1 MNFQE
6 LKNRFTSREVYL
18 WGARQLGFSILKTL
32 RREGLTPKGFV
43 DSSQNLAGQT
53 VLGLPV
59 SAPETILMRP
69 NGEVFI
75 VITSGF
81 YAEEIGEACR
91 RAGLAEGR
99 DYVAASEL
107 QRLDYQIDVSGL
119 CNLKCISCP
128 RGNFSPQPAA
138 GFMKPDVLDQVL
150 AKIVREDP
158 LVGAVALYNWG
169 EPLLNPD
176 LPEMI
181 SLCRRHGLDAAISSN
196 LSFRRDFS
204 QVIKARPTWF
214 RVSVSGYGANYEI
227 THTGGRWDWFLENL
241 HTLKNLKDEHHPDME
256 VEVFY
261 HIYKNRAEDY
271 RRLQELCA
279 GLGFTMR
286 VRHAALAPL
295 ENVAAIISGR
305 PVSQAAVKT
314 WELQSISIP
323 EAMEMARAQKHLPCP
338 YARCLWLTWDIK
350 ISQCMEWYQPG
361 LYLLEGDFL
370 QVPLDDILA
379 ARRDSEFCRSCR
391 ERAIHRCFTI
401 YGDESLIEKRGSLN
415 A

>member
-1 MNFQE
+1 MNFQD
-6 LKNRFTSREVYL
+6 LKERFRTREIYL

-32 RREGLTPKGFV
+32 RREGLEPKGFL
-43 DSSQNLAGQT
+43 DSSPDLAGQT

-59 SAPETILMRP
+59 SAPETVLMRP
-69 NGEVFI
+69 TAEIFI

-99 DYVAASEL
+99 DYVAAAEL
-107 QRLDYQIDVSGL
+107 QQLDYQIDVSGL

-128 RGNFSPQPAA
+128 RGNFSPQPEA
-138 GFMKPDVLDQVL
+138 GFMKPEVFDRVL

-181 SLCRRHGLDAAISSN
+181 GLCRQHGLDAAISSN

-204 QVIKARPTWF
+204 EVIKARPTWF

-241 HTLKNLKDEHHPDME
+241 HTLKHLKEEHHPEME

-271 RRLQELCA
+271 KRLRDLC
-279 GLGFTMR
+279 GSLGFTMR
-286 VRHAALAPL
+286 LRHAALAPL
-295 ENVAAIISGR
+295 DNVEAIISGR
-305 PVSQAAVKT
+305 PVSPAAMKT
-314 WELQSISIP
+314 GELQALGIG
-323 EAMEMARAQKHLPCP
+323 EAMEMARAQRHLPCP
-338 YARCLWLTWDIK
+338 YTRCLWITWDLK
-350 ISQCMEWYQPG
+350 VSQCMEWYQPD
-361 LYLLEGDFL
+361 LRLVEGDFL
-370 QVPLDDILA
+370 SVPLADILA
-379 ARRDSEFCRSCR
+379 ARRASEFCRACR
-391 ERAIHRCFTI
+391 ERAIHRCFLV
-401 YGDESLIEKRGSLN
+401 YGDESLIEKRGSLHS
-415 A
+415 